1 MAATTPPSKPTT
13 TLLNQILVQAR
24 LAPAPQQQ
32 PYGISL
38 LNNFMDQVAAPT
50 GIKPGQD
57 PMAFMQARI
66 AQIDQ
71 ALGAQLD
78 VILHTPALQKLEGS
92 WRGLNYLVMNT
103 ETGTQLK
110 LRLMN
115 ISREELAT
123 DLEKAIE
130 FDQSAMFK
138 KIYSEEYGTFGGS
151 PYSCLVADFEFG
163 SLPPDVAL
171 MDKIANLAS
180 AALTPTLAAASPQM
194 FDLQNFTE
202 LGNPRDLSMIFEGAD
217 KIQWESFREKEEAR
231 YLSLF
236 LPHVLMRLP
245 YGPNTLPVEGLNY
258 TETVDPKTL
267 STFVWG
273 NPAYMMAQ
281 RITNAFF
288 LYGWTAAI
296 RGVEGG
302 GLVEDLPTYTFTT
315 TDGDIAVKCPT
326 EIAVTDRREN
336 ELSELG
342 FIALCYCKGTD
353 KAAFFGNQT
362 TQKPLEYNLPSATAN
377 ANLSARLSYMLA
389 ASRFAH
395 YIKVIMR
402 DKIGSF
408 MSRSDVQTYLQTWIA
423 QYVLLTDDAPQQ
435 LLARYPLREASIEV
449 FDVPGDPG
457 RYTATIF
464 LRPHFQLEDL
474 TVSLRLVAELPPP
487 AK

>member
-1 MAATTPPSKPTT
+1 MATTPPPSKPTS
-13 TLLNQILVQAR
+13 TLLNQILTQGR
-24 LAPAPQQQ
+24 LGPAPQQQ
-32 PYGISL
+32 PYGISM
-38 LNNFMDQVAAPT
+38 LNNFMDQLSAPT
-50 GIKPGQD
+50 GIKPGPD
-57 PMAFMQARI
+57 PMAFIQARI

-71 ALGAQLD
+71 ALAAQLD
-78 VILHTPALQKLEGS
+78 VILHTPSLQKLEGS
-92 WRGLNYLVMNT
+92 WRALNYLVMNT
-103 ETGTQLK
+103 ETGVEIK

-115 ISREELAT
+115 ISRDELAN

-171 MDKIANLAS
+171 MTKLADMAS
-180 AALTPTLAAASPQM
+180 AGLTPVLAAASPQM

-202 LGNPRDLSMIFEGAD
+202 IGNPRDLAMIFEGAD
-217 KIQWESFREKEEAR
+217 KIQWRSFRETEESR
-231 YLSLF
+231 YMALF

-258 TETVDPKTL
+258 TEKVDPKTL

-326 EIAVTDRREN
+326 EIAITDRREN

-362 TQKPLEYNLPSATAN
+362 VQKPLEYNLPSATAN
-377 ANLSARLSYMLA
+377 ANLSARLSYIMA